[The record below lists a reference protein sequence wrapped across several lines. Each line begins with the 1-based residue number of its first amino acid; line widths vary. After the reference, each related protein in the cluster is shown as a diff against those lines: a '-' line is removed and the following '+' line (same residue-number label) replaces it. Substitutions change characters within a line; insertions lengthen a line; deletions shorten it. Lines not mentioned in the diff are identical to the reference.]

1 MSTRRRRWA
10 TPFPL
15 TRLRWLAVA
24 CLALTTTGCGV
35 LAKMVAEAVTGEEV
49 TLLDE
54 GARRVPRSVYLRG
67 PTPGWE
73 YRAMRLQPYRLPPSL
88 FQVDLFAGAC
98 PGLHLAGGEA
108 DGPFGAQQVRV
119 DLQLFEPAPSHA
131 ADPNYYELGK
141 VTLVG
146 LPDPVPPGAFT
157 RMVAGWGG
165 ACTSVGIPLLSLGR
179 PVRHTVHR

>member
-24 CLALTTTGCGV
+24 CLTLATAGCGQF
-35 LAKMVAEAVTGEEV
+35 LGGMIEAVTGEKV
-49 TLLDE
+49 TLPEERL
-54 GARRVPRSVYLRG
+54 RTVPRSVYLRG

-73 YRAMRLQPYRLPPSL
+73 YGARLMTPYRLPRFL
-88 FQVDLFAGAC
+88 FEVDVFAGAC
-98 PGLHLAGGEA
+98 PGLYLMGGEP

-119 DLQLFEPAPSHA
+119 DLQLFEPMPSHV
-131 ADPNYYELGK
+131 ADPNYYRFGR
-141 VTLVG
+141 VTLTG
-146 LPDPVPPGAFT
+146 PPDPIPPGVAS
-157 RMVAGWGG
+157 RMLARWGG

-179 PVRHTVHR
+179 AQPYVLHR